1 MPRKGINLCPKCG
14 AGGCAFGDPATLLV
28 ACRKCGHTWKT
39 RSREAKQRARRMLS
53 NADKSAGSD
62 TVRAEVRLPRR
73 VLAAFDPCCGHPPIV
88 TEWRPGCYGAEC
100 ATCGRILGA
109 GRQVRENDLMAEWN
123 NEQRKERT

>member
-1 MPRKGINLCPKCG
+1 MRAARKME
-14 AGGCAFGDPATLLV
+14 TLV
-28 ACRKCGHTWKT
+28 ANR
-39 RSREAKQRARRMLS
+39 RATERIGDALGF
-53 NADKSAGSD
+53 K
-62 TVRAEVRLPRR
+62 
-73 VLAAFDPCCGHPPIV
+73 PCCGHPPIV